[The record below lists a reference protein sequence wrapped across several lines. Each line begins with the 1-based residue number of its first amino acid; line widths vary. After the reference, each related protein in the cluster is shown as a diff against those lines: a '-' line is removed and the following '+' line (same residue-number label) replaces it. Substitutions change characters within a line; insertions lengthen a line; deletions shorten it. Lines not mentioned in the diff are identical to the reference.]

1 MEVENLL
8 ARLMRD
14 TLKDIKVECDDE
26 FQQNFQREAFFNE
39 KWQRRRHDNQSGRK
53 LLHGPGTG
61 GIHLSQSVFPGK
73 IQRDTITYTSTLP
86 YAAIHNDG
94 GVIIVTAKMKRYF
107 WAKYISAT
115 GDITYRKNG
124 ERRATKRN
132 RRLDVDAEFYKAMA
146 LKKVGSKIIIPRR
159 RFIGTHPQLEKR
171 IIEIIE
177 KNLTEFLEEND
188 FTK

>member
-61 GIHLSQSVFPGK
+61 GIHLSQSVFTGN
-73 IQRDTITYTSTLP
+73 
-86 YAAIHNDG
+86 HN
-94 GVIIVTAKMKRYF
+94 
-107 WAKYISAT
+107 
-115 GDITYRKNG
+115 
-124 ERRATKRN
+124 
-132 RRLDVDAEFYKAMA
+132 
-146 LKKVGSKIIIPRR
+146 
-159 RFIGTHPQLEKR
+159 
-171 IIEIIE
+171 
-177 KNLTEFLEEND
+177 
-188 FTK
+188 